1 MGQGNLNLP
10 HFGVST
16 EAFQSAEGR
25 IESAPTGSQKQ
36 FRIGVERRNQR
47 EVLAAH
53 RFQCHLS
60 TERSLA
66 AFPVQEDRTDEG
78 GLMHSQTGGCALAV
92 PQTDAGQRN
101 QTALAAALP
110 PQCHYRI
117 DCSSAVLSPVQ
128 EDRTDEGGLMRSQTG
143 GCELAVP
150 QTDAGKRNQM
160 AFPAA
165 LPPQCHLHIGCSSA
179 GSFPCGETVGQI
191 VTGNSEIVGQAA
203 TTGKLI
209 VNAVAAV
216 EMPPAIACLAGIRF
230 EIGGLVV
237 GTKTAVTAKQV
248 PAESLPVP
256 VAAGMWTGSVGTNFG
271 VETTVVEIRFGIEG
285 CPVAGTSWVATVIQA
300 FA

>member
-1 MGQGNLNLP
+1 
-10 HFGVST
+10 
-16 EAFQSAEGR
+16 
-25 IESAPTGSQKQ
+25 
-36 FRIGVERRNQR
+36 
-47 EVLAAH
+47 
-53 RFQCHLS
+53 
-60 TERSLA
+60 
-66 AFPVQEDRTDEG
+66 
-78 GLMHSQTGGCALAV
+78 
-92 PQTDAGQRN
+92 
-101 QTALAAALP
+101 
-110 PQCHYRI
+110 
-117 DCSSAVLSPVQ
+117 
-128 EDRTDEGGLMRSQTG
+128 
-143 GCELAVP
+143 
-150 QTDAGKRNQM
+150 
-160 AFPAA
+160 
-165 LPPQCHLHIGCSSA
+165 
-179 GSFPCGETVGQI
+179 